1 MIGHVACG
9 AVFLAGVFLAGLGL
23 ASLVAPAAARRFLL
37 GFAASP
43 SLHYTELALR
53 GVVGASFLVQ
63 APAMR
68 FAPLFAGAGWVL
80 LLTTAGLLL
89 VPWRWHRRF
98 AQRSVPAALRL
109 LPLLGVASLLL
120 AGLVF
125 VGLFGHGA
133 GPGVAAR

>member
-1 MIGHVACG
+1 VIGQ
-9 AVFLAGVFLAGLGL
+9 LAFGVVFLAGLFL
-23 ASLVAPAAARRFLL
+23 ASLGVLSLAAPALARRFLL

-43 SLHYTELALR
+43 LLHYSELAIRCVL
-53 GVVGASFLVQ
+53 GAAFLLH
-63 APAMR
+63 APTMR
-68 FAPLFAGAGWVL
+68 FPLLFIGAGWVL

-98 AQRSVPAALRL
+98 AERSVPAALRF

-125 VGLFGHGA
+125 LGLFGSA
-133 GPGVAAR
+133 G